1 VTPSH
6 LCLENELE
14 VIGADGSANIALAP
28 TTPHTPGQ
36 DPVTHI
42 SDNESSG
49 GFMETVDDTSNETC
63 NVKQWMLFS
72 EATRELEAKSVNVAQ
87 PKTQDDEAEEEAK
100 EEEQVN
106 HFWILTLYRWWAS
119 GGSFCRDSGGGRRG

>member
-72 EATRELEAKSVNVAQ
+72 ETTRELEAKSVNVAQ
-87 PKTQDDEAEEEAK
+87 PKTQDDEAEEAK

-106 HFWILTLYRWWAS
+106 HFWILTLHRWWAS